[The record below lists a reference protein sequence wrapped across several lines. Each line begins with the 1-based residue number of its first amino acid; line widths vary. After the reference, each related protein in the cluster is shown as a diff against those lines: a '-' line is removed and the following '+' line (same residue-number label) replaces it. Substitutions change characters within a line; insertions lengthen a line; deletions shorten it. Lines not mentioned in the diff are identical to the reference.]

1 MNLIDRRLNSSGKSL
16 ANRQRFLRR
25 AKALVKQAVRTNSG
39 GRNLRD
45 FDQGGEVTIP
55 IDGLSEP
62 RLHRASSGGTREGL
76 LPGNKKYLQ
85 GDKIPKDKSGSGA
98 GGGNGDGGADGQ
110 SEDDFRFALSQDE
123 YLNLFFEDLELPDL
137 AKTSLAKTEN
147 FSMHRA
153 GYSTSGSP
161 ANLSLTR
168 TMRNSM
174 SRRIALRR
182 PTAEEIAALERQIL
196 ALERQAAHEDELI
209 ELKAKR
215 DLLVR
220 RGKRVPF
227 IDPID
232 IRFRRFQPVPK
243 PVAQAVMFCLMD
255 TSASMSEHMKDV
267 AKRFFALLYIFLKR
281 RYRHV
286 DIVFIRHTHEAEEV
300 DEDTFFHSPETGGTL
315 VSSALEEMIRVAGQ
329 RYPREDW
336 NIYAAQA
343 SDGDNSSRDGEKTAA
358 LLKEGILPL
367 CQYFAYL
374 EVGAENDRAAAGF
387 VQRGTDLWRTYEM
400 VRERGAEFAMRRV
413 THRNEIYP
421 VFRELFE
428 RKTQGAA
435 GVSTTSGAKQGST

>member
-1 MNLIDRRLNSSGKSL
+1 MNLIDRRLNASGKSL

-25 AKALVKQAVRTNSG
+25 AKALVKQAVRANSKD
-39 GRNLRD
+39 RSLRD
-45 FDQGGEVTIP
+45 FDQGGEVSIAV
-55 IDGLSEP
+55 DGLREP
-62 RLHRASSGGTREGL
+62 RLHRAASGGVREGL

-85 GDKIPKDKSGSGA
+85 GDTIPKEKR
-98 GGGNGDGGADGQ
+98 GGGGGGGQDGAADAQGQ
-110 SEDDFRFALSQDE
+110 DDFRFALSQDE
-123 YLNLFFEDLELPDL
+123 YLDLFFEDLELPDL
-137 AKTSLAKTEN
+137 AKTTLAKTES
-147 FSMHRA
+147 FSLHRA

-182 PTAEEIAALERQIL
+182 PTSDETKALEQEIAALE
-196 ALERQAAHEDELI
+196 AAGGEPERIAD
-209 ELKAKR
+209 AKER
-215 DLLVR
+215 LDLLMRRVR
-220 RGKRVPF
+220 RVPY

-232 IRFRRFQPVPK
+232 IRYRRFQPVPK
-243 PVAQAVMFCLMD
+243 PVTQAVMFCLMD
-255 TSASMSEHMKDV
+255 TSASMTEHMKDV

-315 VSSALEEMIRVAGQ
+315 VSSALEEMIRIAHQ

-343 SDGDNSSRDGEKTAA
+343 SDGDNSARDGEKTAA

-374 EVGAENDRAAAGF
+374 EVGPENERQSVGF
-387 VQRGTDLWRTYEM
+387 VSRGTDLWRTYEM
-400 VRERGAEFAMRRV
+400 VRERGAQFAMRRV
-413 THRNEIYP
+413 NHRNDIYP

-428 RKTQGAA
+428 RKPRGAAQGAA
-435 GVSTTSGAKQGST
+435 